1 MKLKRYFAKEARQAI
16 RMVRDELGP
25 DAVIL
30 SNQRKHG
37 GVEIV
42 AAVDFEQSLEQLTAD
57 EPLTFVDK
65 PSMQKQP
72 ESDLTYT
79 SRGKIRVE
87 PPVQEEKR
95 NGFEQALNSVSEKIE
110 QLAVSA
116 SEPNSESETEAKVG
130 EKNITR
136 SRVKSQS
143 RIKPKTAAK
152 RRTGTRSKSKTK
164 SRTAASVEKSAAAKS
179 KRDEPALEEMRSE
192 LRHLRGILENQLS
205 GLAWGEMG
213 RGCPQR
219 VELLRRL
226 MNLGLSTA
234 HCQSIA
240 NQISDYADTDQAWRQ
255 ALALVTTELQVT
267 DDDIVSQGGVI
278 ALVGPTGVGKT
289 TTVAKLAA
297 RFALRHGYQEVAL
310 ITTDSYR
317 IAAYEQL
324 RTYGRILG
332 VPVRVVKNSE
342 ELSSALETFRHKRLV
357 LIDTA
362 GMGQRDVRLTGQFK
376 TILAGAPKIK
386 SYVLLA
392 ANVQGSGLNEVVN
405 TFKHLKPDGCILTKL
420 DECVSLGGV
429 LSVVINQQLAVAYL
443 SDGQRVPEDI
453 QPARAERIVE
463 RSEELMQ
470 ESNEIIDDNTMV
482 LTMGGMSANAGI

>member
-1 MKLKRYFAKEARQAI
+1 MKLKRYFARETRQAI

-30 SNQRKHG
+30 SNQRKDG

-57 EPLTFVDK
+57 EPLTLVDN
-65 PSMQKQP
+65 PSVQELP
-72 ESDLTYT
+72 EPDLTYT
-79 SRGKIRVE
+79 SQGKIRVE

-110 QLAVSA
+110 QLVVSA
-116 SEPNSESETEAKVG
+116 SEPNRESETETKVAAK
-130 EKNITR
+130 NTTR
-136 SRVKSQS
+136 SRAKTRS
-143 RIKPKTAAK
+143 RTRPKTAAK
-152 RRTGTRSKSKTK
+152 RRKGTSSGSKTK
-164 SRTAASVEKSAAAKS
+164 SRTAESVEKRAVKS
-179 KRDEPALEEMRSE
+179 SMEDPALEEMRSE
-192 LRHLRGILENQLS
+192 LSHLRGILENQLS

-226 MNLGLSTA
+226 MNLALSA
-234 HCQSIA
+234 EHCQFIA
-240 NQISDYADTDQAWRQ
+240 NQISDYTDTDQAWHQ
-255 ALALVTTELQVT
+255 ALALITTELRVT
-267 DDDIVSQGGVI
+267 DDDIISQGGVV

-362 GMGQRDVRLTGQFK
+362 GMSQRDVRLAGQFK
-376 TILAGAPKIK
+376 TILAGKPKIK

-392 ANVQGSGLNEVVN
+392 ANVQGNGLNEVVN
-405 TFKHLKPDGCILTKL
+405 TFKYLKPDGCILTKL

-429 LSVVINQQLAVAYL
+429 LSVVIKQQLAVAYL

-453 QPARAERIVE
+453 QPAIAERLVE
-463 RSEELMQ
+463 RSVGLMQ
-470 ESNEIIDDNTMV
+470 ESKETIDDNTMA

>member
-1 MKLKRYFAKEARQAI
+1 MKLKRYFAKEMRQAI

-30 SNQRKHG
+30 SNQRKDG

-42 AAVDFEQSLEQLTAD
+42 AAVDFEQGLEQLTANQPVTVLD
-57 EPLTFVDK
+57 TPAEQEGTEPDI
-65 PSMQKQP
+65 
-72 ESDLTYT
+72 TYDA
-79 SRGKIRVE
+79 GGRVKSE
-87 PPVQEEKR
+87 APPREEK
-95 NGFEQALNSVSEKIE
+95 NEFEQMLHQVSERME
-110 QLAVSA
+110 QLAPA
-116 SEPNSESETEAKVG
+116 SGEGETEPQETESPSTPPA
-130 EKNITR
+130 R
-136 SRVKSQS
+136 
-143 RIKPKTAAK
+143 P
-152 RRTGTRSKSKTK
+152 RRTESWE
-164 SRTAASVEKSAAAKS
+164 SVSHT
-179 KRDEPALEEMRSE
+179 DDPVFTEMRSE
-192 LRHLRGILENQLS
+192 LRYLRGILENQLS

-213 RGCPQR
+213 RSCPQR

-226 MNLGLSTA
+226 LTLGLDAGHSR
-234 HCQSIA
+234 SIA
-240 NQISDYADTDQAWRQ
+240 ERINDYTDPDRAWRQ
-255 ALALVTTELQVT
+255 ALSLLTGELQVT
-267 DDDIVSQGGVI
+267 GDDILSEGGVV

-332 VPVRVVKNSE
+332 VPVRVVKNAE
-342 ELSSALETFRHKRLV
+342 ELSAALESFQHKRLV

-362 GMGQRDVRLTGQFK
+362 GMGQRDVRLAEQFK
-376 TILAGAPKIK
+376 TILTGAPQIK

-392 ANVQGSGLNEVVN
+392 ANVQGSGLNEVVR
-405 TFKHLKPDGCILTKL
+405 TFKHLKPEGCILTKL

-429 LSVVINQQLAVAYL
+429 LSVVVEQRLPVAYL

-453 QPARAERIVE
+453 QPARAETLVE
-463 RSEELMQ
+463 RAAALLLEGD
-470 ESNEIIDDNTMV
+470 ESIDDDTMV
-482 LTMGGMSANAGI
+482 LTMGGVSANAGI

>member
-30 SNQRKHG
+30 SNQRKDG

-57 EPLTFVDK
+57 QPLIVVDN
-65 PSMQKQP
+65 PSVQEQP
-72 ESDLTYT
+72 EAELTYT
-79 SRGKIRVE
+79 HQGKLRVE
-87 PPVQEEKR
+87 TPAQEEKR
-95 NGFEQALNSVSEKIE
+95 NEFEQVLNSVSEKIE
-110 QLAVSA
+110 QLAESA
-116 SEPNSESETEAKVG
+116 PEPNSESEIKKEVVKKTG
-130 EKNITR
+130 TR
-136 SRVKSQS
+136 SKAKPRS
-143 RIKPKTAAK
+143 RAKPKTAAK
-152 RRTGTRSKSKTK
+152 PRTRSRTKSKPK
-164 SRTAASVEKSAAAKS
+164 SPTVASVEKSVAKS
-179 KRDEPALEEMRSE
+179 KTEDPALEEMRSE

-226 MNLGLSTA
+226 MDLGLSA
-234 HCQSIA
+234 EHCQSIA

-255 ALALVTTELQVT
+255 ALALITTELRVT
-267 DDDIVSQGGVI
+267 DDDIISQGGVI

-342 ELSSALETFRHKRLV
+342 ELSTALETFQHKRLV

-362 GMGQRDVRLTGQFK
+362 GMGQRDVRLAGQFK
-376 TILAGAPKIK
+376 TILTGAPQIK

-429 LSVVINQQLAVAYL
+429 LSVVIKQQLPLAYL

-453 QPARAERIVE
+453 QPARAERLVE
-463 RSEELMQ
+463 RSAELLQQSEET
-470 ESNEIIDDNTMV
+470 IDDNTMV

>member
-1 MKLKRYFAKEARQAI
+1 MKLKRYFAREARQAI

-30 SNQRKHG
+30 SNQRKDG

-42 AAVDFEQSLEQLTAD
+42 AAVDFEQSLEQLTA
-57 EPLTFVDK
+57 EQPLTLVDTS
-65 PSMQKQP
+65 PVR
-72 ESDLTYT
+72 EEVGANLVYT
-79 SRGKIRVE
+79 PKGKIRIE
-87 PPVQEEKR
+87 LPDSEEGQ
-95 NGFEQALNSVSEKIE
+95 NSFEQILSSTSEQME
-110 QLAVSA
+110 QLP
-116 SEPNSESETEAKVG
+116 EPDKNGEDKTIKMVAENSGYEPTVVIDEVVDETVAG
-130 EKNITR
+130 
-136 SRVKSQS
+136 
-143 RIKPKTAAK
+143 
-152 RRTGTRSKSKTK
+152 TGP
-164 SRTAASVEKSAAAKS
+164 
-179 KRDEPALEEMRSE
+179 DDPAFDEMRSE
-192 LRHLRGILENQLS
+192 LRYLRGILENQLS

-226 MNLGLSTA
+226 MSLGLSA
-234 HCQSIA
+234 EHCQSIA
-240 NQISDYADTDQAWRQ
+240 NRISDYTDADQAWHQ
-255 ALALVTTELQVT
+255 ALSLITEELQVT
-267 DDDIVSQGGVI
+267 DDDIISQGGVI

-289 TTVAKLAA
+289 TTAAKLAA

-332 VPVRVVKNSE
+332 VPVRVVKNAD
-342 ELSSALETFRHKRLV
+342 ELSAALETFRHKRLV

-362 GMGQRDVRLTGQFK
+362 GMGQRDVRLAGQFK
-376 TILAGAPKIK
+376 TILAGAPQIK

-405 TFKHLKPDGCILTKL
+405 TFKHLNPDGCILTKL

-429 LSVVINQQLAVAYL
+429 LSVIIRQQLPVAYL

-453 QPARAERIVE
+453 QPARAERLVE
-463 RSEELMQ
+463 RGALLLQESEE
-470 ESNEIIDDNTMV
+470 SVDDNTMV

>member
-1 MKLKRYFAKEARQAI
+1 MKLKRYFAKESRQAI

-30 SNQRKHG
+30 SNQRKDG

-42 AAVDFEQSLEQLTAD
+42 AAVDFEQSLEQLAANQPVTM
-57 EPLTFVDK
+57 VDSA
-65 PSMQKQP
+65 PAQEQP
-72 ESDLTYT
+72 EPDLTYT
-79 SRGKIRVE
+79 PKGVLNVE
-87 PPVQEEKR
+87 PPLPDEGQNE
-95 NGFEQALNSVSEKIE
+95 FEQVLNSVSEKIE
-110 QLAVSA
+110 QLSVA
-116 SEPNSESETEAKVG
+116 EKPRAK
-130 EKNITR
+130 R
-136 SRVKSQS
+136 SKKKV
-143 RIKPKTAAK
+143 AAK
-152 RRTGTRSKSKTK
+152 PVTK
-164 SRTAASVEKSAAAKS
+164 SRSRSRSAAKPKS
-179 KRDEPALEEMRSE
+179 EPAVAVDAKVNEAPQDDPAFDEMRSE
-192 LRHLRGILENQLS
+192 LRYLRGILENQLS

-226 MNLGLSTA
+226 MGLGLSA
-234 HCQSIA
+234 EHCQSIA
-240 NQISDYADTDQAWRQ
+240 NQISDYTDTDQAWHQ
-255 ALALVTTELQVT
+255 ALALITAELQVT
-267 DDDIVSQGGVI
+267 DDDIISQGGVI

-342 ELSSALETFRHKRLV
+342 ELSSALETFQNKRLV

-362 GMGQRDVRLTGQFK
+362 GMGQRDVRLAGQFK
-376 TILAGAPKIK
+376 TILTGAPQIK
-386 SYVLLA
+386 SYILLA
-392 ANVQGSGLNEVVN
+392 ANVQGSGLNEVVH

-429 LSVVINQQLAVAYL
+429 LSVVIRQQLPVAYL

-453 QPARAERIVE
+453 QPARAEGLVE
-463 RSEELMQ
+463 RSAELLQ
-470 ESNEIIDDNTMV
+470 QNDESIDDNTMV

>member
-1 MKLKRYFAKEARQAI
+1 MKLKRYFAKEMRQAI

-30 SNQRKHG
+30 SSQRKDE

-42 AAVDFEQSLEQLTAD
+42 AAIDFEQSLEQLTAGQ
-57 EPLTFVDK
+57 PVTVVDSS
-65 PSMQKQP
+65 PVLEQP
-72 ESDLTYT
+72 EPNLTYT
-79 SRGKIRVE
+79 PNGKINVDPSAQGERRDE
-87 PPVQEEKR
+87 
-95 NGFEQALNSVSEKIE
+95 FEHVLNSAGKKIE
-110 QLAVSA
+110 QL
-116 SEPNSESETEAKVG
+116 SEPEQYSEKRVIKNVVAGIEMGSDSTPEIAETTV
-130 EKNITR
+130 T
-136 SRVKSQS
+136 
-143 RIKPKTAAK
+143 
-152 RRTGTRSKSKTK
+152 
-164 SRTAASVEKSAAAKS
+164 
-179 KRDEPALEEMRSE
+179 EPLSDDPVFDEMRSE
-192 LRHLRGILENQLS
+192 MRYLRGILEDQLS

-219 VELLRRL
+219 VDLLRRL
-226 MNLGLSTA
+226 MALGLSA
-234 HCQSIA
+234 EHCQSVA
-240 NQISDYADTDQAWRQ
+240 NQISDYTDTDQAWRQ
-255 ALALVTTELQVT
+255 ALALITTELQVT

-297 RFALRHGYQEVAL
+297 RFVLRHGYQEVAL

-332 VPVRVVKNSE
+332 VPVRVVKNSD
-342 ELSSALETFRHKRLV
+342 ELSAALEMFQHKRLV

-376 TILAGAPKIK
+376 TILAGAPQIK
-386 SYVLLA
+386 NYILLA

-429 LSVVINQQLAVAYL
+429 LSVVVKQQLPVAYL

-453 QPARAERIVE
+453 QPARAERLVE
-463 RSEELMQ
+463 RGAELLQ
-470 ESNEIIDDNTMV
+470 ESDESIDDNTMV

>member
-1 MKLKRYFAKEARQAI
+1 MKLKRYFAKEMRQAI

-30 SNQRKHG
+30 SNQRKDG

-42 AAVDFEQSLEQLTAD
+42 AAVDFEQGLEQLTANQPVTVVD
-57 EPLTFVDK
+57 TPSPQQASEPDV
-65 PSMQKQP
+65 
-72 ESDLTYT
+72 TYNAK
-79 SRGKIRVE
+79 GEVE
-87 PPVQEEKR
+87 VKSPQEEVFKSE
-95 NGFEQALNSVSEKIE
+95 FEQMLHQVSEKME
-110 QLAVSA
+110 QLATPSEEPLDRMESLTPPQVS
-116 SEPNSESETEAKVG
+116 SQRSGESG
-130 EKNITR
+130 
-136 SRVKSQS
+136 SGS
-143 RIKPKTAAK
+143 
-152 RRTGTRSKSKTK
+152 
-164 SRTAASVEKSAAAKS
+164 SA
-179 KRDEPALEEMRSE
+179 DDPVFTEMRSE
-192 LRHLRGILENQLS
+192 LRYLRGILENQLS

-226 MNLGLSTA
+226 LTLGLSA
-234 HCQSIA
+234 EHCRSIA
-240 NQISDYADTDQAWRQ
+240 DRINDYSDGDQAWRQ
-255 ALALVTTELQVT
+255 ALALLTDELQVT
-267 DDDIVSQGGVI
+267 GDDILSEGGVV

-332 VPVRVVKNSE
+332 VPVRVVKDAE
-342 ELSSALETFRHKRLV
+342 ELSAALESFQHKRLI

-362 GMGQRDVRLTGQFK
+362 GMGQRDVRLAEQFK
-376 TILAGAPKIK
+376 TILGGAPQIK

-392 ANVQGSGLNEVVN
+392 ANVQGSGLKDVVR
-405 TFKHLKPDGCILTKL
+405 TFRHLNPAGCILTKL
-420 DECVSLGGV
+420 DECVSLGGA
-429 LSVVINQQLAVAYL
+429 LSVVVEQRLPVAYL

-453 QPARAERIVE
+453 QPARPQTLVE
-463 RSEELMQ
+463 HGTTLLRESE
-470 ESNEIIDDNTMV
+470 SIDDDTMV
-482 LTMGGMSANAGI
+482 LTMGGVSANAGI

>member
-1 MKLKRYFAKEARQAI
+1 MKLKRYFATEMRQAI
-16 RMVRDELGP
+16 RMVREELGP

-30 SNQRKHG
+30 SNQRRDG

-42 AAVDFEQSLEQLTAD
+42 AAVDFEQGLEQLAASQPLTVVDNPAD
-57 EPLTFVDK
+57 QEPSEPL
-65 PSMQKQP
+65 
-72 ESDLTYT
+72 LTYT
-79 SRGKIRVE
+79 SRGRIEAEKPE
-87 PPVQEEKR
+87 QQEAQER
-95 NGFEQALNSVSEKIE
+95 FEQVLTSESEKIE
-110 QLAVSA
+110 QLPAAPGKRARKQRTRARSGSEPGNVSA
-116 SEPNSESETEAKVG
+116 ASP
-130 EKNITR
+130 
-136 SRVKSQS
+136 
-143 RIKPKTAAK
+143 PPAA
-152 RRTGTRSKSKTK
+152 
-164 SRTAASVEKSAAAKS
+164 
-179 KRDEPALEEMRSE
+179 DEPAIDEMRSE
-192 LRHLRGILENQLS
+192 LRYLRGILENQLS

-226 MNLGLSTA
+226 MELGLNSE
-234 HCQSIA
+234 HCHSIA
-240 NQISDYADTDQAWRQ
+240 DRISDYEDGEHAWRQ
-255 ALALVTTELQVT
+255 ALSLLTDELQVT
-267 DDDIVSQGGVI
+267 GDDIISRGGVI

-332 VPVRVVKNSE
+332 VPVRVVKNAE
-342 ELSSALETFRHKRLV
+342 ELSAALEVFQHKRLV

-362 GMGQRDVRLTGQFK
+362 GMGQRDVRLAGQFK
-376 TILAGAPKIK
+376 TILTGAPQIR

-392 ANVQGSGLNEVVN
+392 ANVQGGGLDEVVN
-405 TFKHLKPDGCILTKL
+405 TFKHLNPDGCILTKL

-429 LSVVINQQLAVAYL
+429 LSVVVKQRLPVAYL

-453 QPARAERIVE
+453 HPARAEKLVE
-463 RSEELMQ
+463 RGIRLMQ
-470 ESNEIIDDNTMV
+470 ESEQSIDDNTMV

>member
-1 MKLKRYFAKEARQAI
+1 MKLKRYFAREARQAI

-30 SNQRKHG
+30 SNQRKDG

-42 AAVDFEQSLEQLTAD
+42 AAVDFEQSLEQLTANQ
-57 EPLTFVDK
+57 PLTMVDHATAQEQLE
-65 PSMQKQP
+65 P
-72 ESDLTYT
+72 DLTYT
-79 SRGKIRVE
+79 PKGKINAE
-87 PPVQEEKR
+87 PSGQEAGQNE
-95 NGFEQALNSVSEKIE
+95 FDQVLNSVSEKIE
-110 QLAVSA
+110 QLST
-116 SEPNSESETEAKVG
+116 PD
-130 EKNITR
+130 
-136 SRVKSQS
+136 
-143 RIKPKTAAK
+143 KPKV
-152 RRTGTRSKSKTK
+152 SKSKK
-164 SRTAASVEKSAAAKS
+164 RGAAKS
-179 KRDEPALEEMRSE
+179 VTKTRSGSRSATKPKPEQPVAAVEAKTGKTLVDEPAFDDMRSE
-192 LRHLRGILENQLS
+192 LRYLRGILENQLS

-226 MNLGLSTA
+226 MGLGLSA
-234 HCQSIA
+234 EHCQSIA
-240 NQISDYADTDQAWRQ
+240 NQISDYTDTDQAWRQ
-255 ALALVTTELQVT
+255 ALALITAELQVT
-267 DDDIVSQGGVI
+267 DDDIISQGGVI

-342 ELSSALETFRHKRLV
+342 ELSTALETFQQKRLV

-362 GMGQRDVRLTGQFK
+362 GMGQRDVRLAGQFK
-376 TILAGAPKIK
+376 TILSGAPQIK
-386 SYVLLA
+386 SYILLA
-392 ANVQGSGLNEVVN
+392 ANVQGSGLNEVVH

-420 DECVSLGGV
+420 DECVSLGGA
-429 LSVVINQQLAVAYL
+429 LSVVIKQQLPVAYL

-453 QPARAERIVE
+453 QPARAERLVE
-463 RSEELMQ
+463 RSAELLQ
-470 ESNEIIDDNTMV
+470 ESDESIDDNTMV